1 MRTLRIIAVLVM
13 GSLFVTCSQ
22 SESNGEL
29 PVGTGTDG
37 QTNPIDAVQM
47 EIELLNLINEHRAQL
62 GKSTL
67 LSMPAV
73 EKYAEDH
80 NTYMISQNRL
90 SHDNFNSRAVSIS
103 NETSASEVA
112 ENVARFYG
120 TAEKALEGWL
130 DSNDHKG
137 TLEGSYSHTAL
148 KINLDASGKPY
159 FTQIFLTL
167 K

>member
-1 MRTLRIIAVLVM
+1 MRTLRIIAILVM

-37 QTNPIDAVQM
+37 QINPIDVAQM
-47 EIELLNLINEHRAQL
+47 EIELLNLINEHRDQL
-62 GKSTL
+62 GKSML
-67 LSMPAV
+67 SSMPAV
-73 EKYAEDH
+73 EKYAEGH

-90 SHDNFNSRAVSIS
+90 SHDNFNSRAASIS

-120 TAEKALEGWL
+120 TAEKALEGWWIAAITKEPL
-130 DSNDHKG
+130 RG
-137 TLEGSYSHTAL
+137 HTHTRPL
-148 KINLDASGKPY
+148 RLVWMLRVNHISLRY
-159 FTQIFLTL
+159 F
-167 K
+167 

>member
-1 MRTLRIIAVLVM
+1 MRTLRIIAFLAI

-37 QTNPIDAVQM
+37 QINPIDVVEM
-47 EIELLNLINEHRAQL
+47 EIELLNLINEHRVQQ

-67 LSMPAV
+67 LSMPSV

-80 NTYMISQNRL
+80 NAYMISQNKL
-90 SHDNFNSRAVSIS
+90 SHDNFNSRAANIA

-130 DSNDHKG
+130 GSSDHKG

-148 KINLDASGKPY
+148 KISLDASGKPY